1 MELQPEPWMRGP
13 IPGIDP
19 LLAPVLCSLQ
29 QAMEDVKKHTAGL
42 TREQLWA
49 APYGFASAGYHIR
62 HMAGSTRRL
71 MTYLQ
76 GRDLTPGQLAELER
90 EREPWGP
97 SREELLEDLERLYCE
112 AEAVVSSLRPDLL
125 PQPRTVGRK
134 RLPTTVIGLLTHIAA
149 HTERHVG
156 QAISA
161 AKLARMEA
169 R

>member
-1 MELQPEPWMRGP
+1 MELPPEPWMRGP
-13 IPGIDP
+13 VRGIDP
-19 LLAPVLCSLQ
+19 LLAPVLFSLQ
-29 QAMEDVKKHTAGL
+29 QALEDVTQHTAGL
-42 TREQLWA
+42 SREQLWA
-49 APYGFASAGYHIR
+49 APFGLASTGYHIR
-62 HMAGSTRRL
+62 HMAGSARRL
-71 MTYLQ
+71 MTYLE
-76 GRDLTPGQLAELER
+76 GRDLAPGQLADLER

-97 SREELLEDLERLYCE
+97 SREELLEDLERLCRE
-112 AEAVVSSLRPDLL
+112 AEAVVSSLHPDML